1 MFVVQVSTAN
11 HYLIAIQNTARIFQL
26 FFIIA
31 MRIFRYLGKRIFL
44 RLKDMEKEDPDELQ
58 IWQFRGQNF
67 ESNDGTNTLQ
77 SGVRINHR

>member
-1 MFVVQVSTAN
+1 
-11 HYLIAIQNTARIFQL
+11 
-26 FFIIA
+26 
-31 MRIFRYLGKRIFL
+31 
-44 RLKDMEKEDPDELQ
+44 MEKEDPDELQ